1 MSAMPKVFVPD
12 EEHDRTTLLAFEAQS
27 SQCADAR
34 RALNV
39 VIASKLACLE
49 CYEIE
54 RTTHNRL
61 LVEELRVDNDRMH
74 LLMQIHQA
82 TRKETKYQTPAN
94 RDYGRRVSPVHAL

>member
-1 MSAMPKVFVPD
+1 MPKVFVPD
-12 EEHDRTTLLAFEAQS
+12 EEHDRTALLAFEAQS